1 MGPISDAGRQKC
13 GAATRLR
20 WARYRA
26 AKALAAAG
34 GGPLPVLKSGPVS
47 TVPGGPLP
55 GVVPDPADTHA
66 VAQARYHEG
75 IVKGDARFVLEEI
88 KRGDRGDSGSGVAL
102 DPLYVSIQGLSRDS
116 RDKLVRALV
125 SRLLPVLIDGGLP
138 VEEAG

>member
-1 MGPISDAGRQKC
+1 VGPISDAGRQKC

-34 GGPLPVLKSGPVS
+34 DGPMPVLKSGPAS
-47 TVPGGPLP
+47 TVPGVP

-88 KRGDRGDSGSGVAL
+88 KRGDRGDSGPGVEL
-102 DPLYVSIQGLSRDS
+102 DPLYVSIQSMSRDG
-116 RDKLVRALV
+116 RDKLVRAVV

-138 VEEAG
+138 VEDAG